1 MIALING
8 SPKKADSAS
17 EIFCRRIKSYEPA
30 PEVTFTDAALH
41 DCTVTPETLATLT
54 AADTWMFVFPLYSDG
69 IPGHLLDCL
78 QQIAA
83 RSSETGA
90 KKVYAV
96 VGMGFFEGH
105 QTQWALRV
113 MANFC
118 AKAGHE
124 YCGGVGVGGTGA
136 FGSLGGIP
144 PFKGPMGTVDTPLLM
159 LREYAAKGTVIG
171 DTFTTIQ
178 FPRIAYRFA
187 GQANWRKATKAFGN
201 KAKDLGRRITLDM
214 TR

>member
-8 SPKKADSAS
+8 SPKATGTGSAS
-17 EIFCRRIKSYEPA
+17 ELLCNRIKSYEPA
-30 PEVTFTDAALH
+30 PEVSFTDVHLQGTTITA
-41 DCTVTPETLATLT
+41 ETLATLT
-54 AADTWMFVFPLYSDG
+54 AADTWLFVFPLYSDG

-78 QQIAA
+78 QQLSTAA
-83 RSSETGA
+83 SASGVGE

-118 AKAGHE
+118 AKTGHQ

-144 PFKGPMGTVDTPLLM
+144 PFKGPMVSVDTPLLM

-187 GQANWRKATKAFGN
+187 GQSAWRKAVKANGL
-201 KAKDLGRRITLDM
+201 KPKDLGRQIQL
-214 TR
+214 